1 MENMSENL
9 TPMQREYLDKMIAEY
24 GVEYTKEFLRRMA
37 LYLGTDEERASLR
50 GLPPLEHP

>member
-1 MENMSENL
+1 VDKEL
-9 TPMQREYLDKMIAEY
+9 TPMQRDYLDKMIAEY